1 MKTLAATLVLML
13 AGCAVKPWSHPTMT
27 LGEQMRDER
36 ECWTF
41 ATARFQPT
49 PQPAGPVYTT
59 CNMVGHQAQCSSS
72 SGLVMPDLTPLVQ
85 MAAAEDCMKAKGWR
99 RE

>member
-1 MKTLAATLVLML
+1 MKILAAILVLTL
-13 AGCAVKPWSHPTMT
+13 AGCAVKPWSHPTMS

-36 ECWTF
+36 ECQ
-41 ATARFQPT
+41 ASAAARFQPT

-59 CNMVGHQAQCSSS
+59 CTMVGNQAQCTSSG
-72 SGLVMPDLTPLVQ
+72 GLVMPDLSPLVM
-85 MAAAEDCMKAKGWR
+85 MAATEDCMKAKGWR